1 MNKMENHKKNNPTAS
16 ETLKQLISL
25 GKPYWGRYFILCIV
39 VAVLSLTSVALA
51 ESLRRIINATV
62 DGNMSG
68 LISGGIFAIA
78 VVVVEGAGNFAKTY
92 LSGMLEFKS
101 VAKLQ
106 ASVLSKLMKVRME
119 DMEQYHSADL
129 ISRINDSA
137 PAAQTGMNEK
147 TIDMIGNILKM
158 VFMLTYLISLQ
169 YMLTLGTILI
179 CSLIPLIMVP
189 FTRKLRAM
197 HEARQQVATEQQTF
211 IQDAIQGAEVV
222 RSFSLATKLKEQFM
236 NRAKDHLRIHL
247 RVTRFE
253 AVGYN
258 LPFAVIL
265 GGLLYVLS
273 FGGYLVIKGNLD
285 VGAVAAFLIS
295 FEQISQPVARLSSLW
310 TELQSSMA
318 QSNRLFSILDLEEE
332 ANSITPQSQDYSH
345 VFSDGLPS
353 IVFAQVGFRYGE
365 GANILKG
372 LSFEI
377 ARGKV
382 TAFAGP
388 SGSGKSTILNL
399 LMSTYQPNEGMIYCG
414 DTSLRDIHPKDW
426 RKGIAY
432 VSQDPYLF
440 TGTLFENI
448 AWGRSGATRE
458 DVMSAA
464 RAAGIHDF
472 IMTTPQQYETHIGER
487 GLTLSGGER
496 QRMSIARAFV
506 REPSLLILDE
516 PTAALDSHNEEL
528 VQQALKELMHERTT
542 VVVAHRL
549 STIRDADLI
558 YYLEDGTVVE
568 SGSHNELMALEGK
581 YTDMVSKSLDKAI
594 LHSQRE
600 EVGA

>member
-1 MNKMENHKKNNPTAS
+1 MKSHEGNKPTAF
-16 ETLKQLISL
+16 ETLKRLISL
-25 GKPYWGRYFILCIV
+25 GKPYWGRYFILCII

-51 ESLRRIINATV
+51 ESLRRIVNATV
-62 DGNMSG
+62 DGNMAG
-68 LISGGIFAIA
+68 LISGGIFAIG
-78 VVVVEGAGNFAKTY
+78 VVVVDGAGNFAKTY
-92 LSGMLEFKS
+92 VSGVLEYKS

-119 DMEQYHSADL
+119 NLEQHHSADL

-137 PAAQTGMNEK
+137 PAAQMGINEK
-147 TIDMIGNILKM
+147 TIDMIENILKI
-158 VFMLTYLISLQ
+158 VFMLTYLVSLQ

-179 CSLIPLIMVP
+179 CATIPLIMVP

-197 HEARQQVATEQQTF
+197 HEERQKVATEQQTF

-222 RSFSLATKLKEQFM
+222 RSFSLAGKLKEQFM
-236 NRAKDHLRIHL
+236 KRAQEHLRIHF
-247 RVTRFE
+247 RVTRVE

-273 FGGYLVIKGNLD
+273 FGGYLVIKGTLD

-295 FEQISQPVARLSSLW
+295 FEQISQPVARLSNLW

-318 QSNRLFSILDLEEE
+318 QGNRLFSILDLEEE
-332 ANSITPQSQDYSH
+332 GSSIPSQDQNYTH
-345 VFSDGLPS
+345 VNQDKFPS
-353 IVFAQVGFRYGE
+353 IKFEQVGFRYGE
-365 GANILKG
+365 GADVLKG
-372 LSFEI
+372 LSLEI
-377 ARGKV
+377 KSGKV
-382 TAFAGP
+382 TAIAGP

-399 LMSTYQPNEGMIYCG
+399 LMAAYEPNEGSIYCG
-414 DTSLRDIHPKDW
+414 DISLRDIRPKDW
-426 RKGIAY
+426 RNEIAY

-448 AWGRSGATRE
+448 AWGRLGATRE
-458 DVMSAA
+458 DVMNAA

-472 IMTTPQQYETHIGER
+472 IMSTLQQYETIIGER

-506 REPSLLILDE
+506 REPRLLLLDE

-528 VQQALKELMHERTT
+528 VQQALKELMHDRTT

-558 YYLEDGTVVE
+558 YYLENGEVVE
-568 SGSHNELMALEGK
+568 SGTHNELMILEGN
-581 YTDMVSKSLDKAI
+581 YMDMVSKSLDKGT
-594 LHSQRE
+594 LQSQRE

>member
-1 MNKMENHKKNNPTAS
+1 MKSHKGNNPTAF
-16 ETLKQLISL
+16 ETLKRLINL
-25 GKPYWGRYFILCIV
+25 GKPYWGRYFILCII
-39 VAVLSLTSVALA
+39 AAILSVTSVALA

-62 DGNMSG
+62 DGNMKD
-68 LISGGIFAIA
+68 LISGGIFAIG
-78 VVVVEGAGNFAKTY
+78 VVVIQGVGNFSKTY
-92 LSGMLEFKS
+92 LMGLLEFKS

-119 DMEQYHSADL
+119 EMEQHHSADL

-137 PAAQTGMNEK
+137 PAAQTGINEK
-147 TIDMIGNILKM
+147 TIDMFENNLKI
-158 VFMLTYLISLQ
+158 VFMLTYLVSLQ
-169 YMLTLGTILI
+169 YMLTLGTIFI
-179 CSLIPLIMVP
+179 CASIPLIMVP

-197 HEARQQVATEQQTF
+197 HEERQQVATEQQTF

-222 RSFSLATKLKEQFM
+222 RSFSLASKLKEQFL
-236 NRAKDHLRIHL
+236 NRAQEHLRIHL

-273 FGGYLVIKGNLD
+273 FGGYLVIKGTLD

-310 TELQSSMA
+310 TEIQSSMA
-318 QSNRLFSILDLEEE
+318 QGNRLFNILDLEEE
-332 ANSITPQSQDYSH
+332 GSTIQPQDED
-345 VFSDGLPS
+345 FSNPINDGVPS
-353 IVFAQVGFRYGE
+353 IIFEQVGFRYGE
-365 GANILKG
+365 GANVLKG
-372 LSFEI
+372 LSLEI
-377 ARGKV
+377 KRGKV

-399 LMSTYQPNEGMIYCG
+399 LMAAYEPNEGRIYCG
-414 DTSLRDIHPKDW
+414 DASLSDIHPKDW
-426 RKGIAY
+426 RKEIAY

-448 AWGRSGATRE
+448 AWGRLGATRE
-458 DVMSAA
+458 DVVNAA

-472 IMTTPQQYETHIGER
+472 IMSTPLQYETHIGER

-506 REPSLLILDE
+506 REPSLLLLDE
-516 PTAALDSHNEEL
+516 PTAALDSQNEEL
-528 VQQALKELMHERTT
+528 VQQALKDLMHDRTT

-558 YYLEDGTVVE
+558 YYLENGEVVE
-568 SGSHNELMALEGK
+568 YGTHNELMKLEGK
-581 YTDMVSKSLDKAI
+581 YLDMVSKSVDKGT
-594 LHSQRE
+594 LQSQRE